1 MAVCCFTPHFL
12 STLFFFFFFYIAT
25 AWNKQFP
32 TGEDA
37 IIRGKVLFSW
47 RRASAG
53 KQNYPEMAPNENQEL
68 QSRLHD
74 LSNALFLTSVS
85 HTQKCFVDLR
95 LII

>member
-1 MAVCCFTPHFL
+1 M
-12 STLFFFFFFYIAT
+12 LFHSSLLVNTCFFFFYIAT

-68 QSRLHD
+68 RGRLHD
-74 LSNALFLTSVS
+74 LSNVLFLMSVS